1 MSIKEF
7 EDKPPEA
14 QLLPP
19 LLLGATLDM
28 VVAYVMAWVPLV
40 GRITVKDVSEARP
53 EKYKGEDG
61 IDCDYPFGN
70 KPGRRPDN
78 SPLSGSGY
86 VYSVSNE
93 TGRCKSCRAS
103 SPGGWWQRVG
113 VDTARHNVYD
123 DVEARSATFTLFND
137 SPHNPDQVTLTG
149 GEWYGGSTE
158 KDWCVLYFH
167 HHDRALGSRL
177 TELCRSQEKAEKT
190 LFRHVPIVHH
200 DSPDS
205 AIGLPVVLAGHP
217 HGRCKMISVGEVR
230 GAPPGGGGISAP
242 SWCTAPPPAP
252 ATAGVW
258 CCPWGGGGS
267 RRSGSRTTR

>member
-1 MSIKEF
+1 MMMMMMMMMMMTMIPPPGYHEVEENALEADLGGCLSSAFICNKNLRDPSHHDKFMSIKEF

-28 VVAYVMAWVPLV
+28 VMAYVMAWVPLV

-158 KDWCVLYFH
+158 KQKIGNFLV
-167 HHDRALGSRL
+167 RAPRKVSYKRPL
-177 TELCRSQEKAEKT
+177 
-190 LFRHVPIVHH
+190 
-200 DSPDS
+200 D
-205 AIGLPVVLAGHP
+205 
-217 HGRCKMISVGEVR
+217 
-230 GAPPGGGGISAP
+230 
-242 SWCTAPPPAP
+242 
-252 ATAGVW
+252 
-258 CCPWGGGGS
+258 
-267 RRSGSRTTR
+267 